1 MGIVVKDMEITSTVS
16 PARMFQAFVLE
27 SDHIFP
33 KVHPHA
39 FKCIELVEGD
49 GGVGSI
55 KKITFA
61 EEHIKHAKHRIDLLD
76 KEKFVYHYTWIEGDA
91 LMKVFEKIS
100 YEIKFEAH
108 HHGSVCKV
116 TTKFFVIGDVNLDEE
131 KLEAGKEKF
140 IGLFRA
146 VEAHVLAN

>member
-1 MGIVVKDMEITSTVS
+1 MGIVVKDIEITSTVS
-16 PARMFQAFVLE
+16 PAKMFQAFVLE

-39 FKCIELVEGD
+39 FKSIELVEGD